1 MRSDIHPR
9 YDLTTIICTG
19 CGAQHAV
26 RSTRSGLS
34 VDVCGECHPVYTG
47 VERAA
52 ARGGRVER
60 FEARRARA
68 STPVP
73 VSRG

>member
-1 MRSDIHPR
+1 MRAEIHPR
-9 YDLTTIICTG
+9 YDLTTIACAG
-19 CGAQHAV
+19 CGAHHAV

-34 VDVCGECHPVYTG
+34 VDVCAECHPVYTG

-68 STPVP
+68 SSPVLAP
-73 VSRG
+73 RG